1 LLATARYAAAV
12 LLGLQQV
19 PVIEVEG
26 LSEAKR
32 RALALADPTKNHP
45 GELHDSELEIIR
57 IGSARTRAACRQ
69 GAKLE
74 SGDKMAA
81 THLNKNAASKR
92 LLLANDL
99 YHLLP
104 DKSVSKYVRVHMKID
119 AAAN

>member
-1 LLATARYAAAV
+1 MLATARYAAAV

-19 PVIEVEG
+19 PVIQVEG
-26 LSEAKR
+26 PSEAKR

-57 IGSARTRAACRQ
+57 IGSAGTRAACRQ

-92 LLLANDL
+92 LLLA
-99 YHLLP
+99 
-104 DKSVSKYVRVHMKID
+104 VICIIACQTRQ
-119 AAAN
+119 